1 MIHVLRKSRQIVLIA
16 IDRLSDYF
24 ALIGIEARLQ
34 GHSIVLHLLGYLVA
48 ATFAVFTLLF
58 LGFAL
63 LISFWDSEWR
73 LLAAWMVVALYGCA
87 AVAGITIAKHYAG
100 HGAGLRSLREE
111 IRRDAAMLRENL

>member
-1 MIHVLRKSRQIVLIA
+1 MIHVLRKSRQSVLIA

-48 ATFAVFTLLF
+48 ATFALFTLLF